1 MSNFDK
7 NLGQFSCILFD
18 LDNTIVGIPETWK
31 YFDDLIQ
38 EVLLSEFH
46 FSTIPDRD
54 ARNTLW
60 RSGKEYI
67 KILHN
72 WGVSDPEEFWRVFD
86 RLDGVKRKKLIAN
99 KELILY
105 ADVIP
110 TLQKLHANSALKLGI
125 VTNSPDFIADHELEA
140 YGLSGFFDA
149 VLGLGD
155 DQTICKPEPTGILMM
170 MKTLQAT
177 PERTVYIGDSMI
189 DMLAAE
195 SAGIQSILIHRK
207 NKQRHLSDP
216 LVKAENQNFLQITQL
231 DEIFPYIYN
240 SSTTTDD

>member
-46 FSTIPDRD
+46 FSTVPDREI
-54 ARNTLW
+54 RNTLW
-60 RSGKEYI
+60 RSGKEYV

-72 WGVSDPEEFWRVFD
+72 WGISDPELFWQVFD
-86 RLDGVKRKKLIAN
+86 RRDGVKRKKLIAN

-105 ADVIP
+105 PDVIP
-110 TLQKLHANSALKLGI
+110 TLQKLHANPALKLGI

-140 YGLSGFFDA
+140 YDLSRYFDV

-170 MKTLQAT
+170 METLNAT
-177 PERTVYIGDSMI
+177 PEKTVYIGDSMI
-189 DMLAAE
+189 DMIAAE
-195 SAGIQSILIHRK
+195 RAGIQSMLIHRK

-216 LVKAENQNFLQITQL
+216 LVKSDNQNFLHITQL
-231 DEIFPYIYN
+231 DEILPYIWDG
-240 SSTTTDD
+240 SSSSSS